1 VNRTVSVNDLPTLRE
16 FVSREIRL
24 HKPTLSTG
32 AYGDEGEIMMMLDGK
47 IVEGPVGHLELD
59 FRPANREEV
68 TAILSFMGKTLKPY
82 VPKRFR
88 LSKEQVDTVIYKVQ
102 AELTRMANRR
112 GQSLVRIEDKI
123 VRTVYDRAIIS
134 LQRGDEL
141 WKILFEAD
149 ILADLGPFIRER

>member
-1 VNRTVSVNDLPTLRE
+1 
-16 FVSREIRL
+16 
-24 HKPTLSTG
+24 
-32 AYGDEGEIMMMLDGK
+32 MMMLDGK